1 MLFFSALFFESV
13 SFPLPFFAKTESDPA
28 KNLQHVG
35 RRENVKKT
43 NWKKA
48 SADSDCKD
56 LVSLVTCTPY
66 GINTHR
72 LVVTGERIE
81 YKESTAKN
89 VKAELMSFREL
100 FFTALPFLFIGY
112 AAFQIVKSRRK
123 MKRETKQIL
132 QDEED

>member
-1 MLFFSALFFESV
+1 MELTPIDLLLLENES
-13 SFPLPFFAKTESDPA
+13 SIR
-28 KNLQHVG
+28 NLQQ
-35 RRENVKKT
+35 
-43 NWKKA
+43 
-48 SADSDCKD
+48 
-56 LVSLVTCTPY
+56 
-66 GINTHR
+66 
-72 LVVTGERIE
+72 
-81 YKESTAKN
+81 KN